1 MSWLPAWESFVRVV
15 EGGSMAAA
23 ARTLGCTRAQV
34 SKQVAELE
42 RRLGAALFERSTR
55 RLVLTPAPGAG
66 AELSARYAHDARI
79 VVAPER
85 EPARRASS
93 LPAGG
98 AGWAGFWAMAGG
110 AGGTWGRASVATDGR
125 AVFPCPLLATSRMAS
140 SSGVG
145 WGRRDRV
152 SKAFWAIFSMTT

>member
-55 RLVLTPAPGAG
+55 RLVLTPAGEVFLRHA
-66 AELSARYAHDARI
+66 ARR
-79 VVAPER
+79 V
-85 EPARRASS
+85 PARTGVVMPCRGREGRG
-93 LPAGG
+93 P
-98 AGWAGFWAMAGG
+98 
-110 AGGTWGRASVATDGR
+110 WG
-125 AVFPCPLLATSRMAS
+125 
-140 SSGVG
+140 
-145 WGRRDRV
+145 
-152 SKAFWAIFSMTT
+152 